1 MNAIY
6 ERLAAKLDEFPH
18 GFPRT
23 ESGVELRILEKIF
36 APEDA
41 ALAVQL
47 LPIPE
52 TAEAASRRL
61 GRSAQDLRPR
71 LDGMVRRGQ
80 ILSFRARGEQVYGL
94 APFVIGVY
102 EFQLPRMDADLAAL
116 VEEYGP
122 HLAGA
127 VGSVKPALA
136 RVIPVNARLE
146 AQAAILA
153 HEDVRGM
160 LAGARSF
167 RLMECICRTAQVK
180 LGRPCAHP
188 VETCLAFSSQED
200 AYEGTLAAGFGRNV
214 TREEALAVLDLAERA
229 GLVHCTYNVQRQ
241 SMFVCNCCA
250 CCCGFLR
257 GVREFGAPHLL
268 VRSNWVSSVS
278 VEGCTAC
285 GACAAARCPMGAIA
299 DRDGRC
305 TVTEGRC
312 IGCGVCAGGC
322 PADAIAL
329 RPRPRRERTVPPRT
343 IASWALSRAVRRR
356 GILRTAAQF
365 GGLALKSL
373 WPRLV
378 ARGRLAEGR
387 EKGWGR

>member
-1 MNAIY
+1 MNGIY

-23 ESGVELRILEKIF
+23 ESGVELRILQKIF
-36 APEDA
+36 SPEDA

-52 TAEAASRRL
+52 TAEAAARRL
-61 GRSAQDLRPR
+61 GRTAEDLRPR
-71 LDGMVRRGQ
+71 LDDMVRRGQ
-80 ILSFRARGEQVYGL
+80 IVSFRVRGGQVYGL

-102 EFQLPRMDADLAAL
+102 EFQLPRMDAELAAL
-116 VEEYGP
+116 VEEYSP
-122 HLAGA
+122 HL
-127 VGSVKPALA
+127 VGMVGGVKPALA
-136 RVIPVNARLE
+136 RVIPINARIE
-146 AQAAILA
+146 AQATILA

-167 RLMECICRTAQVK
+167 RLMECICRAEQTQ
-180 LGRPCAHP
+180 LGKPCAHP
-188 VETCLAFSSQED
+188 RETCLAFSSQEE
-200 AYEGTLAAGFGRNV
+200 AYEGTLATGFGRTV

-229 GLVHCTYNVQRQ
+229 GLVHCTYNVRRE

-257 GVREFGAPHLL
+257 GVKEFGAPHLL
-268 VRSNWVSSVS
+268 VRSNWVSSVFA
-278 VEGCTAC
+278 ERCTAC

-312 IGCGVCAGGC
+312 IGCGVCTVGC

-329 RPRPRRERTVPPRT
+329 RPRPRREQTVPPKT

-356 GILRTAAQF
+356 GVLRATAQL
-365 GGLALKSL
+365 GGLALATL

-378 ARGRLAEGR
+378 PRRRTR
-387 EKGWGR
+387 ERQGKV